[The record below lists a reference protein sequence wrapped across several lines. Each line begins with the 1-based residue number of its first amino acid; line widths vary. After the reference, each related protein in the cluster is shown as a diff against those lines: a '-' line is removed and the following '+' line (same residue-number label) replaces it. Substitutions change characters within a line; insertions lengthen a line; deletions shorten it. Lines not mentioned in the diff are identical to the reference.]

1 MEKRKIQ
8 LGHSPDPDDA
18 FMFYAISQGYIETED
33 LEFEDILQDIQTLN
47 EWAKTGKL
55 EITALSVYGY
65 GMVSDR
71 YALLPYGASVGNK
84 YGPIIVSRQPLKV
97 DQLKSKKIAIPGTL
111 TTAYLTLRLMLG
123 DFEYDVV
130 PFQEIISKVAEG
142 KYDAGLII
150 HEGQLTFGEA
160 GLEKVVDLGEWWFSQ
175 TQLPLPLGVNTVRK
189 DLGDETMKKVGR
201 ILKKSIDYALSHR
214 EIAMFHALNYADLMD
229 IGLVD
234 KFVGMYVNDDSLGFN
249 DKTRKGVELLFQ
261 KAKEKGYLPGSATI
275 DVVEV

>member
-18 FMFYAISQGYIETED
+18 FMFYAISQGYIDTED

-84 YGPIIVSRQPLKV
+84 YGPIIVSRNPMNV
-97 DQLKSKKIAIPGTL
+97 DQLKTKKIAVPGTL

-130 PFQEIISKVAEG
+130 PFQEIIGKVVEG

-150 HEGQLTFGEA
+150 HEGQLTFGDA

-201 ILKKSIDYALSHR
+201 ILKHSIDYALSHR

-261 KAKEKGYLPGSATI
+261 KAKEKGYLPASAKI
-275 DVVEV
+275 DLVDV

>member
-18 FMFYAISQGYIETED
+18 FMFYAISQGYIDTED

-84 YGPIIVSRQPLKV
+84 YGPIIVSRNPMKFE
-97 DQLKSKKIAIPGTL
+97 DLKSKKIAIPGTL

-130 PFQEIISKVAEG
+130 PFQEIIAKVVEG

-150 HEGQLTFGEA
+150 HEGQLTFGES
-160 GLEKVVDLGEWWFSQ
+160 GLEKVIDLGEWWFSQ

-249 DKTRKGVELLFQ
+249 DQTRKAVELLFQ
-261 KAKEKGYLPGSATI
+261 KAKEKGYLPTTAKI
-275 DVVEV
+275 DLVDV